1 MGQLLAIM
9 MNDKT
14 ATVQK
19 LKDLAEK
26 FRKERNWGRH
36 HSSKNLAVSIAIEAA
51 ELMEHFQWDDYKE
64 ENRNELESEL
74 ADIIIYCLYFA
85 VSNKIDIANAV
96 EKKIEKISKK
106 YPASV
111 FNDKKDDPK
120 DYWRIKKNYRK
131 KK

>member
-1 MGQLLAIM
+1 

-26 FRKERNWGRH
+26 FRKERNWGKH

-85 VSNKIDIANAV
+85 VSNKIDIAKAV

-106 YPASV
+106 YPAGV
-111 FNDKKDDPK
+111 FNDKKDNPK